1 MRLAAILARCNV
13 VVILIS
19 SFSVTG
25 CPKDW
30 VEEGSNCYRAIPD
43 LQKAID
49 ARNECKKLGADL
61 PVIKSTEENTFFLKL
76 TEDRG
81 ETWLGMYAEMN
92 NDFHW
97 VDGTSVA
104 DTFSAWAPGEPNYP
118 ADEHC
123 AYTAIS
129 RKVVGKTV
137 HATISKGN
145 MGYDQY
151 TVPDTVAVEPTF
163 IAFL

>member
-25 CPKDW
+25 CPLDW
-30 VEEGSNCYRAIPD
+30 VEEGSNCYRAIPN

-81 ETWLGMYAEMN
+81 ETWLGMYAEKN

-123 AYTAIS
+123 AYMYVDIYND
-129 RKVVGKTV
+129 RKGKWNNHICDAKHYVVCQKR
-137 HATISKGN
+137 K
-145 MGYDQY
+145 
-151 TVPDTVAVEPTF
+151 
-163 IAFL
+163 

>member
-25 CPKDW
+25 CPPDW
-30 VEEGSNCYRAIPD
+30 VEKGSNCYRAIPN

-81 ETWLGMYAEMN
+81 ETWLGMYAERN

-123 AYTAIS
+123 AYMYVDNYNN
-129 RKVVGKTV
+129 RKGKWNNHICDAKHYVVCQKR
-137 HATISKGN
+137 K
-145 MGYDQY
+145 
-151 TVPDTVAVEPTF
+151 
-163 IAFL
+163 

>member
-1 MRLAAILARCNV
+1 MWQLFYQFLFFYI
-13 VVILIS
+13 
-19 SFSVTG
+19 TG
-25 CPKDW
+25 CPRDW
-30 VEEGSNCYRAIPD
+30 VEERSNCYRTIPD
-43 LQKAID
+43 LHKAID

-61 PVIKSTEENTFFLKL
+61 PVIKSTEENSFFLKL

-81 ETWLGMYAEMN
+81 ETWLGMYAEMK

-123 AYTAIS
+123 AYRYVDNYND
-129 RKVVGKTV
+129 RKGKWNNHICDAKQYVVCQKR
-137 HATISKGN
+137 K
-145 MGYDQY
+145 
-151 TVPDTVAVEPTF
+151 
-163 IAFL
+163 

>member
-1 MRLAAILARCNV
+1 MAVRLAAILARCNV

-25 CPKDW
+25 CPPDW
-30 VEEGSNCYRAIPD
+30 VEEGSTCYRAIPN

-76 TEDRG
+76 TEDRV
-81 ETWLGMYAEMN
+81 ETWLGMYAEKN

-104 DTFSAWAPGEPNYP
+104 DTFSAWAPGKPNYP

-123 AYTAIS
+123 AYMYVENS
-129 RKVVGKTV
+129 NDRKGKWNNKICDAKHYIV
-137 HATISKGN
+137 CQKRK
-145 MGYDQY
+145 
-151 TVPDTVAVEPTF
+151 
-163 IAFL
+163 